1 MNSFIPQGHHWAR
14 HHVGNRE
21 KTHLNERRRW
31 RGPSHVLR
39 DPPRENDVFFER
51 FHSWLVLTLKI
62 KSLTLKTANFEWN
75 LIFQPRKMAGS
86 LLIYSRVM
94 WFTIKS
100 NDFPSSKFAK
110 QYLMVDHQNHQ
121 NVDCKSVSKPLCSTS
136 PTSYIHTQ
144 YMHIIYC
151 YCKCWGT
158 PPVILMIA
166 INKLQLLTYI
176 FIYLFIYLCGVFVS
190 LL

>member
-1 MNSFIPQGHHWAR
+1 
-14 HHVGNRE
+14 
-21 KTHLNERRRW
+21 
-31 RGPSHVLR
+31 
-39 DPPRENDVFFER
+39 
-51 FHSWLVLTLKI
+51 
-62 KSLTLKTANFEWN
+62 
-75 LIFQPRKMAGS
+75 MAGS

-176 FIYLFIYLCGVFVS
+176 YIYLFIYVVFLFRSNNVFPIKS
-190 LL
+190 YYVNWEIDTEIWIRKVQRKHDKKTWPHGPKSTRNICDMCLAV